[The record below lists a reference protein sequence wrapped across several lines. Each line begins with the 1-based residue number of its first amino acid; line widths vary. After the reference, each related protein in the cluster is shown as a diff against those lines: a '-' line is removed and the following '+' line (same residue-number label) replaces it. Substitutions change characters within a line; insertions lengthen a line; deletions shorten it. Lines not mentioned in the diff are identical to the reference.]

1 MFSVFHPCRLR
12 CTSRSTFELFQ
23 TIHACK
29 SAARST
35 LSVYAPVGALRA
47 PRLNYFWQFTPVR
60 ALRALQSTRSA
71 YAPAGA
77 LRAPRWNYFRP
88 FTPVRALRALQFRC
102 TRQLQPLRACGGAS
116 RLWLPK
122 PAFAPF
128 YPPCKHGKKRSIA
141 GTAQHSIPISIKESP
156 LYKKFP

>member
-29 SAARST
+29 SAARSSLYT
-35 LSVYAPVGALRA
+35 FGLRA
-47 PRLNYFWQFTPVR
+47 CGSASRSTFELILTIHACKSASR
-60 ALRALQSTRSA
+60 STRSA

-77 LRAPRWNYFRP
+77 LRAPHWNYFRP

-128 YPPCKHGKKRSIA
+128 YPPCR
-141 GTAQHSIPISIKESP
+141 
-156 LYKKFP
+156 LCNW